1 MRMQGYL
8 QSALWSA
15 YNYCKAYGKT
25 SGLWD
30 SKRVD
35 RALGYL
41 MDGSAAAKWAE
52 YETTIDTC
60 FCPDSTIRK
69 ATCKHSLSLM
79 ISKKYEQI
87 CEAEGWTP

>member
-15 YNYCKAYGKT
+15 YNYCKAYGKK

-30 SKRVD
+30 KKRVD

-41 MDGSAAAKWAE
+41 MDGSAAAKWSE
-52 YETTIDTC
+52 YATMFDRC
-60 FCPDSTIRK
+60 DCPDSTIRR

-87 CEAEGWTP
+87 CETEGWPL